1 MEFVQQ
7 KTDTEHIK
15 TADNMH
21 KGSGVEDS
29 NISIKNASIGVL
41 YKKRVFW
48 LVLLVFG
55 NVFSGAGIAYFE
67 EIITS
72 YVALVFFLPLLIDS
86 GGNAG
91 SQSATLMVRALA
103 TGDVKPNDWGKML
116 GREVFVALGL
126 GLSMAAAVY
135 LLGLYRGGYEIAM
148 VVGLSMIA
156 IVLIGSLIGTILPF
170 SLHKLNLDPASA
182 SAPMI
187 TSIADIS
194 GVLIY
199 FAIASAVLEIG

>member
-1 MEFVQQ
+1 MEFVQ
-7 KTDTEHIK
+7 KNSTSNTDTSEM
-15 TADNMH
+15 MH
-21 KGSGVEDS
+21 KEAHIENLG
-29 NISIKNASIGVL
+29 NSIKNASIVLL

-48 LVLLVFG
+48 LVILVFG
-55 NVFSGAGIAYFE
+55 NIFSGAGIAYFE

-103 TGDVKPNDWGKML
+103 TGDVTPNDWGRML
-116 GREVFVALGL
+116 AREVFVALGL
-126 GLSMAAAVY
+126 GFSMAIAVY
-135 LLGLYRGGYEIAM
+135 FLGLYRGGYDIAM
-148 VVGLSMIA
+148 VVGISMIA
-156 IVLIGSLIGTILPF
+156 IVLIGSLVGTALPF
-170 SLHKLNLDPASA
+170 VLHKLNLDPASA

-199 FAIASAVLEIG
+199 FAIASAILDIG

>member
-199 FAIASAVLEIG
+199 IAIASAVLEIG

>member
-1 MEFVQQ
+1 MEFVQ
-7 KTDTEHIK
+7 KNSTSNTDTSEM
-15 TADNMH
+15 MH
-21 KGSGVEDS
+21 KEAHIENLG
-29 NISIKNASIGVL
+29 ISIKNASIGLL

-48 LVLLVFG
+48 LVILVFG
-55 NVFSGAGIAYFE
+55 NIFSGAGIAYFE

-86 GGNAG
+86 GGNPG

-103 TGDVKPNDWGKML
+103 TGDVTPNDWGRML
-116 GREVFVALGL
+116 AREVFVALGL
-126 GLSMAAAVY
+126 GFSMAIAVY
-135 LLGLYRGGYEIAM
+135 FLGLYRGGYEIAM
-148 VVGLSMIA
+148 VVGISMIA
-156 IVLIGSLIGTILPF
+156 IVLIGSLVGTALPF
-170 SLHKLNLDPASA
+170 ILHKLNLDPASA

-199 FAIASAVLEIG
+199 FAIASAILDIG